1 MNEEVFHKSQVKVN
15 IGKIKN
21 NNLSNDYSVVDNFL
35 SPIIINRKFE
45 DESSASNNTQIII
58 NNVKN
63 G

>member
-1 MNEEVFHKSQVKVN
+1 MNEEDFNKSQVKVN

>member
-1 MNEEVFHKSQVKVN
+1 MNEEGFHKSQVKVN

>member
-1 MNEEVFHKSQVKVN
+1 MNEEGFHKSQVKVN

-21 NNLSNDYSVVDNFL
+21 KNLSNDYSVVDNFL
-35 SPIIINRKFE
+35 SPKIINRKFE
-45 DESSASNNTQIII
+45 DESYASNNTQIII

>member
-1 MNEEVFHKSQVKVN
+1 MNEEDFNKSQVKVN

-45 DESSASNNTQIII
+45 DESSASNNT
-58 NNVKN
+58 
-63 G
+63 